1 MKGCPEPSE
10 SVEIGLEP
18 NRRGHPYK
26 IPRRTRETGRLGKHA
41 CSGVRYSRRAET
53 PRAVIGAT
61 RGVDGERMNGT
72 GIDKSQRR
80 RLRWRP
86 RRLRHG
92 REEGA
97 PGSGEKWRSA
107 QGRLGGWGRGI
118 GGFDAR
124 RTSWRAGVDATPVPP
139 GRLAP
144 ARRATDTVASGQR
157 CDGGERAG
165 ALPRRCFGGDDGF
178 SVSSRPPIGQISAE

>member
-1 MKGCPEPSE
+1 MMKRCPESSE

-18 NRRGHPYK
+18 DRRGHQCK
-26 IPRRTRETGRLGKHA
+26 IRRRTRETGRLGKHA

-72 GIDKSQRR
+72 GIDRVGRR

-107 QGRLGGWGRGI
+107 QGRLGGLGPRH
-118 GGFDAR
+118 R
-124 RTSWRAGVDATPVPP
+124 RI
-139 GRLAP
+139 
-144 ARRATDTVASGQR
+144 RRATDKLASRRR
-157 CDGGERAG
+157 CDASSPRTAGTGPTRDGHGGERAPMRRRRAG
-165 ALPRRCFGGDDGF
+165 RSVAEALLWG
-178 SVSSRPPIGQISAE
+178 